1 MGTIQVQVPSELA
14 QRLRLHYEELP
25 QILEWGLRQLE
36 QNQAK
41 AEQQQQII
49 AILWQAGAT
58 GPDADTVAQY
68 LAEQAAAPWT
78 PIEAGGK
85 PASEI
90 IIEDRASR
98 L

>member
-1 MGTIQVQVPSELA
+1 MEIIQVQVPLELA
-14 QRLRLHYEELP
+14 QRLRPHYEELP

-36 QNQAK
+36 QNQTE
-41 AEQQQQII
+41 AERQQQLI
-49 AILWQAGAT
+49 AILRQVGVT
-58 GPDADTVAQY
+58 GPDPGTVAQY

-78 PIEAGGK
+78 PLEAGGK